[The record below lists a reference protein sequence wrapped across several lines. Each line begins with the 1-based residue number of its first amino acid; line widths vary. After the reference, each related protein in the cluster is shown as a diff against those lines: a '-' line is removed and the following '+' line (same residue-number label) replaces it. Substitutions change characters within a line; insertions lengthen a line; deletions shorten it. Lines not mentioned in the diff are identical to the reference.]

1 MATRNAE
8 IVVTKRK
15 MANVWNVGTRNESP
29 SFIVSRHAAQRKQIA
44 SAPAEMARQTGGLWH
59 KVSGKNRWQSTRTD
73 FSLCSFFLIFFF
85 YVQIIFFFFFF
96 PLKSWGRSWHSAA
109 GPRRRR
115 PETTGFFDIS
125 ECHTCAL
132 GLMTESIKKKY
143 HRPLQPF
150 FFFTRNSGA
159 EWCGIWK
166 KKVQDEAKANW

>member
-73 FSLCSFFLIFFF
+73 FSLCSFFKKIFF
-85 YVQIIFFFFFF
+85 YVQIIFFFFFSF
-96 PLKSWGRSWHSAA
+96 KELRPFVTFRSRTTPPPTRDNRLLWYFGMPHMCSWFNDRI
-109 GPRRRR
+109 
-115 PETTGFFDIS
+115 D
-125 ECHTCAL
+125 
-132 GLMTESIKKKY
+132 KKKI
-143 HRPLQPF
+143 PPAITTIF
-150 FFFTRNSGA
+150 FFYPKFRRGMMRNMK
-159 EWCGIWK
+159 K